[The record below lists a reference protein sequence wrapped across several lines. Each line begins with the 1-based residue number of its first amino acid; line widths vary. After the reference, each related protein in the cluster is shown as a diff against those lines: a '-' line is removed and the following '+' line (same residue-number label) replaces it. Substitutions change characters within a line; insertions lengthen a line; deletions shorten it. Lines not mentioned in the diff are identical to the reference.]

1 MKYKTIDHIV
11 ITTENLEA
19 CLHFYVDILGM
30 RAEEK
35 NGRYALFFGNQ
46 KFNIHTRKAE
56 FLPAAGNP
64 EYGSLDLC
72 LAIEG
77 SIEDAEKEIKE
88 KGSAI
93 EEDPVTRHG
102 ALGEMKSIYLRD
114 PDGNLIELA
123 SYEG

>member
-35 NGRYALFFGNQ
+35 NGKYALFFGNQ
-46 KFNIHTRKAE
+46 KFNSHTRKAE

-77 SIEDAEKEIKE
+77 SIEDAEKKSR
-88 KGSAI
+88 KKAAPSKK
-93 EEDPVTRHG
+93 
-102 ALGEMKSIYLRD
+102 ALSHAMGRWVK
-114 PDGNLIELA
+114 
-123 SYEG
+123 

>member
-64 EYGSLDLC
+64 EYGSVLPLK
-72 LAIEG
+72 AA
-77 SIEDAEKEIKE
+77 SKMPKRKSRKKAAPSKK
-88 KGSAI
+88 
-93 EEDPVTRHG
+93 
-102 ALGEMKSIYLRD
+102 ALSHAMGRGVK
-114 PDGNLIELA
+114 
-123 SYEG
+123 

>member
-1 MKYKTIDHIV
+1 MPSFLCRYPWH
-11 ITTENLEA
+11 E
-19 CLHFYVDILGM
+19 G
-30 RAEEK
+30 RGEE
-35 NGRYALFFGNQ
+35 REIRTLL
-46 KFNIHTRKAE
+46 R
-56 FLPAAGNP
+56 

-88 KGSAI
+88 KGGAI
-93 EEDPVTRHG
+93 EEGPVTRHG

>member
-19 CLHFYVDILGM
+19 CLHFYVD
-30 RAEEK
+30 
-35 NGRYALFFGNQ
+35 
-46 KFNIHTRKAE
+46 
-56 FLPAAGNP
+56 
-64 EYGSLDLC
+64 LC

-88 KGSAI
+88 KGGAI
-93 EEDPVTRHG
+93 EEGPVTRYG
-102 ALGEMKSIYLRD
+102 ARGEMKSIYLRD

>member
-35 NGRYALFFGNQ
+35 NGRY
-46 KFNIHTRKAE
+46 
-56 FLPAAGNP
+56 
-64 EYGSLDLC
+64 
-72 LAIEG
+72 
-77 SIEDAEKEIKE
+77 
-88 KGSAI
+88 
-93 EEDPVTRHG
+93 
-102 ALGEMKSIYLRD
+102 LRD